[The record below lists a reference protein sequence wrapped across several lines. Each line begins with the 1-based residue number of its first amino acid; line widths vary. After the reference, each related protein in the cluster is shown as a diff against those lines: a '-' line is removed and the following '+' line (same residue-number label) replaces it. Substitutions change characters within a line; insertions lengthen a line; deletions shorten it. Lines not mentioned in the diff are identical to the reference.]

1 MKVILLNSFSFPHG
15 KATSNRLIVFAKEL
29 LKIQYFK
36 EVSIIGVDEKFSQN
50 VIESIKFINI
60 KHKKSEKFFFLRA
73 LNEILLSLKLWN
85 RILKEKPDVL
95 LISIPSFFLIFPLI
109 FLSKNFYLIIDVRDV
124 VWKYLKGSFYKRFA
138 SIFLKSLFSLSLKK
152 SNLVSV
158 TNQKEF
164 DLISDSF
171 AIKPLVI
178 NNGIS
183 YEDFDLLSKIPL
195 KEINKPNII
204 SYIGNIGLA
213 QDLDFFLHSI
223 STYSNV
229 EINFIGDG
237 NQLKELKRISKKY
250 KDIRVNFLGFVA
262 KSELK
267 NYFSKSDILFAS
279 IGENFDS
286 AVPTKIFEYIASGR
300 LVLLG
305 LPHGPAREIFEKF
318 LGVEIFYPRDKD
330 SFNQAFKKLIEKKFN
345 EKMRL
350 HNLNIL
356 KSDFIREISAKR
368 LAEYIVKDYQK

>member
-15 KATSNRLIVFAKEL
+15 KATSNRLIIFAKEL
-29 LKIQYFK
+29 LKIQSFK

-237 NQLKELKRISKKY
+237 NQLEELKRISKKY

-305 LPHGPAREIFEKF
+305 LPNGPAREIFEKF

>member
-15 KATSNRLIVFAKEL
+15 KATSNRLIIFAKEL
-29 LKIQYFK
+29 LKIQSFK

-305 LPHGPAREIFEKF
+305 LPNGPAREIFEKF

>member
-1 MKVILLNSFSFPHG
+1 VKVILLNSFSFPHG
-15 KATSNRLIVFAKEL
+15 KATSNRLIIFAKEL
-29 LKIQYFK
+29 LKIQSFK

-300 LVLLG
+300 LVLLMH
-305 LPHGPAREIFEKF
+305 L
-318 LGVEIFYPRDKD
+318 LT
-330 SFNQAFKKLIEKKFN
+330 
-345 EKMRL
+345 
-350 HNLNIL
+350 
-356 KSDFIREISAKR
+356 
-368 LAEYIVKDYQK
+368 

>member
-1 MKVILLNSFSFPHG
+1 VKVILLNSFSFPHG
-15 KATSNRLIVFAKEL
+15 KATSNRLIIFAKEL
-29 LKIQYFK
+29 LKIQSFK

-305 LPHGPAREIFEKF
+305 LPNGPAREIFEKF

>member
-1 MKVILLNSFSFPHG
+1 MI
-15 KATSNRLIVFAKEL
+15 
-29 LKIQYFK
+29 
-36 EVSIIGVDEKFSQN
+36 
-50 VIESIKFINI
+50 
-60 KHKKSEKFFFLRA
+60 
-73 LNEILLSLKLWN
+73 
-85 RILKEKPDVL
+85 
-95 LISIPSFFLIFPLI
+95 
-109 FLSKNFYLIIDVRDV
+109 
-124 VWKYLKGSFYKRFA
+124 
-138 SIFLKSLFSLSLKK
+138 
-152 SNLVSV
+152 SV

-171 AIKPLVI
+171 AIKPLVVS
-178 NNGIS
+178 NGIS
-183 YEDFDLLSKIPL
+183 YEDFDLLSKVPL
-195 KEINKPNII
+195 KEINKPYTI

-267 NYFSKSDILFAS
+267 KYFTNSDILFAS

-286 AVPTKIFEYIASGR
+286 AVPTKIFDYIASGR

-318 LGVEIFYPRDKD
+318 SGVEIFYPRIKIRLI
-330 SFNQAFKKLIEKKFN
+330 SF
-345 EKMRL
+345 
-350 HNLNIL
+350 
-356 KSDFIREISAKR
+356 
-368 LAEYIVKDYQK
+368 

>member
-1 MKVILLNSFSFPHG
+1 MKVILLNSFPFPHG
-15 KATSNRLIVFAKEL
+15 KATSNRLIIFAKEL
-29 LKIQYFK
+29 VKIQSFK
-36 EVSIIGVDEKFSQN
+36 EVSVIGVDEKFSQN
-50 VIESIKFINI
+50 IIESIKFVNI
-60 KHKKSEKFFFLRA
+60 KHKKNEKFFILRA

-152 SNLVSV
+152 SNLISV

-171 AIKPLVI
+171 AIKPLVVS
-178 NNGIS
+178 NGIS

-195 KEINKPNII
+195 KEINKPYTI

-213 QDLDFFLHSI
+213 QDLDFFLNSI

-267 NYFSKSDILFAS
+267 KYFTNSDILFAS

-286 AVPTKIFEYIASGR
+286 AVPTKIFDYIASGR
-300 LVLLG
+300 LILLG

-318 LGVEIFYPRDKD
+318 SGVEIFYPRDKD
-330 SFNQAFKKLIEKKFN
+330 SFDQAFKKLIGKKFN

-356 KSDFIREISAKR
+356 KSDFIREISAKK
-368 LAEYIVKDYQK
+368 LAEHIVKDYQK